1 MPRMRSVF
9 SSSVTTRRVWPD
21 CTQRFSAVST
31 FSDTSTVT
39 TAGIGV
45 ITLRASCSCRWK
57 TPRSITA
64 SPGSSVPP
72 EALRAIR
79 NLRSSEVVISS
90 PSPSARMPNGLRIRR
105 AAADSTIE
113 TGLKTTLEN
122 CSSRAERSITFSGKA
137 TV

>member
-1 MPRMRSVF
+1 MQ
-9 SSSVTTRRVWPD
+9 RR
-21 CTQRFSAVST
+21 SAVST
-31 FSDTSTVT
+31 SSETSTVT

-72 EALRAIR
+72 EALRAMR
-79 NLRSSEVVISS
+79 NLRSSEVVVSS
-90 PSPSARMPNGLRIRR
+90 PSPSVLMPKGRTSRR
-105 AAADSTIE
+105 AAAESTVD
-113 TGLKTTLEN
+113 TGLKTMFEN
-122 CSSRAERSITFSGKA
+122 SSGRDSRRATPSGRA